1 MTDRVFSQY
10 LALNR
15 HYAIT
20 AQLYKK
26 QVITRSDLLA
36 VKKRIADIEMSMIVP
51 KQKASHH
58 PRQLSVIK

>member
-1 MTDRVFSQY
+1 MTERVFSQY

-20 AQLYKK
+20 AQLYKEK
-26 QVITRSDLLA
+26 LITRSDLIA
-36 VKKRIADIEMSMIVP
+36 VKKRIDEIEMSMIVP
-51 KQKASHH
+51 RQKTSHH